1 VYLAKLQ
8 EREWTYFINS
18 RVTCCCVEV
27 IMLCVTFAGG
37 RSRETK
43 KVGGSWVE
51 TPNEEKGSKNEA
63 T

>member
-1 VYLAKLQ
+1 M
-8 EREWTYFINS
+8 
-18 RVTCCCVEV
+18 EV
-27 IMLCVTFAGG
+27 LILCVTFPGG

-51 TPNEEKGSKNEA
+51 TPNEEKGPQDEA

>member
-1 VYLAKLQ
+1 M
-8 EREWTYFINS
+8 
-18 RVTCCCVEV
+18 EV
-27 IMLCVTFAGG
+27 LILYVTFPGG

-51 TPNEEKGSKNEA
+51 TPNEEKSSKDEA